1 MHHDFTCMTGHTSA
15 VLSMGKFK
23 EARTF
28 KAVRAAVLTSSGKR
42 NIARSRPASLASV
55 WISSLSL
62 FELVLLIVVFTQYLP
77 WIVV

>member
-1 MHHDFTCMTGHTSA
+1 
-15 VLSMGKFK
+15 MGKFK

-28 KAVRAAVLTSSGKR
+28 KAVRAAVLRSSGKR

-62 FELVLLIVVFTQYLP
+62 FELVLLIVVVFTQYLP
-77 WIVV
+77 